1 MKIWII
7 VPAAGIGKRF
17 SPKISKQYEKFLDVT
32 VLEFTLMRLLK
43 IDHIKIVVTVSAN
56 DKVWKKLD
64 IFKNSSIE
72 VIVGGQERPDSVRLA
87 MEHIKEQAEKNDW
100 VLIHDG
106 VRPCV
111 RVADILSLISQ
122 LSADQV
128 GGILAVPVI
137 ATLKRVTSKG
147 CISVTEDRSNLWE
160 AQTPQMFR
168 FSLLY
173 QALKYAETI
182 GWKPT
187 DESAAMER
195 IGYNP
200 RAIEGR
206 QDNIKITKREDIVV
220 AEAIVLSQ
228 QGEI

>member
-17 SPKISKQYEKFLDVT
+17 SRKMSKQYERFLDVT

-64 IFKNSSIE
+64 IFKKSSIE
-72 VIVGGQERPDSVRLA
+72 VIAGGEERADSVRLA
-87 MEHIKEQAEKNDW
+87 LEHIKEKAEKNDW

-111 RVADILSLISQ
+111 RVSDILSLISQ
-122 LSADQV
+122 LSSDQV
-128 GGILAVPVI
+128 GGILAAPVI
-137 ATLKRVTSKG
+137 GTLKRVTSKG
-147 CISVTEDRSNLWE
+147 CVSLTEDRSNLWE

-168 FSLLY
+168 FTLLY
-173 QALKYAETI
+173 QALKHAETI

-195 IGYNP
+195 IGCSP
-200 RAIEGR
+200 RVIEGR
-206 QDNIKITKREDIVV
+206 QDNIKITRQEDIVV

-228 QGEI
+228 QEEV

>member
-17 SPKISKQYEKFLDVT
+17 SPKISKQYERFLDVT

-72 VIVGGQERPDSVRLA
+72 VIVGGQERADSVRLA

-111 RVADILSLISQ
+111 R
-122 LSADQV
+122 
-128 GGILAVPVI
+128 AVSYTHL
-137 ATLKRVTSKG
+137 TLPTI
-147 CISVTEDRSNLWE
+147 CSV
-160 AQTPQMFR
+160 
-168 FSLLY
+168 
-173 QALKYAETI
+173 
-182 GWKPT
+182 
-187 DESAAMER
+187 
-195 IGYNP
+195 
-200 RAIEGR
+200 
-206 QDNIKITKREDIVV
+206 
-220 AEAIVLSQ
+220 
-228 QGEI
+228 